1 MAYVN
6 IRCEGVMSVIVIF
19 LLAYAI
25 SALFRDF
32 DLLERQWRQYG
43 EERARERGGT
53 SRWTDVNL

>member
-1 MAYVN
+1 
-6 IRCEGVMSVIVIF
+6 MSVIVIF